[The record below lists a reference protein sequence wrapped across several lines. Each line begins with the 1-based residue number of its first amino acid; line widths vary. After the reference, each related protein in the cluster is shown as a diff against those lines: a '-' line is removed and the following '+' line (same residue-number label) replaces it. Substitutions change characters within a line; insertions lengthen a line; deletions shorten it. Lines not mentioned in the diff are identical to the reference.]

1 MSRDITGRFSN
12 EEVCM
17 AIQQESSTPG
27 ATVLGPIDLL
37 VVEFPGNRFTGAGL
51 RELHTLVA
59 AGTIRII
66 DLVLVTKDQAGQVSA
81 LELNDL
87 GPDASGALVALR
99 ATVSQMLT
107 TDDIDT
113 VGEQLANNT
122 AAAIMLYENT
132 WAIKTKQAIMD
143 ANGRL
148 VLHARIPHDIVQGTL
163 DDLAA
168 LGAPLP

>member
-1 MSRDITGRFSN
+1 
-12 EEVCM
+12 M

-37 VVEFPGNRFTGAGL
+37 ALEFPGNRFTGAGL
-51 RELHTLVA
+51 RELHALVA

-66 DLVLVTKDQAGQVSA
+66 DLVLISKNQAGLLAA
-81 LELNDL
+81 LELSDL
-87 GPDASGALVALR
+87 GSDASGALAALR

-107 TDDIDT
+107 TDDIEA

-122 AAAIMLYENT
+122 TAAVMLYENT
-132 WAIKTKQAIMD
+132 WAIKMKQAIMD
-143 ANGRL
+143 ANGR
-148 VLHARIPHDIVQGTL
+148 VVVQARIPHEIVQGTL

-168 LGAPLP
+168 LGAPVP

>member
-1 MSRDITGRFSN
+1 MRWDITGRISN
-12 EEVCM
+12 EEVNM

-37 VVEFPGNRFTGAGL
+37 ALEFPGNRFTGAGL
-51 RELHTLVA
+51 RELHALVA

-66 DLVLVTKDQAGQVSA
+66 DLVLISKNQAGLLAA
-81 LELNDL
+81 LELSDL
-87 GPDASGALVALR
+87 GSDASGALAALR

-107 TDDIDT
+107 TDDIEA

-122 AAAIMLYENT
+122 TAAVMLYENT
-132 WAIKTKQAIMD
+132 WAIKMKQAIMD
-143 ANGRL
+143 ANGR
-148 VLHARIPHDIVQGTL
+148 VVVQARIPHEIVQGTL

-168 LGAPLP
+168 LGAPVP